1 MATLR
6 TWSITLVTA
15 VVTAA
20 VLLVAGFLLVG
31 GGGDQREP
39 LGTGALTPPPVAAP
53 HAARSSSQR
62 PAGIGPEGVPLAAGA
77 PLGPARS
84 PAPGK
89 SSGGVPC
96 GSREQLAY
104 HVHAHV
110 AIFVNGKPRSVP
122 LGIGIGAP
130 VRITKTAN
138 GPFASGGSCFSFL
151 HTHAAD
157 GIIHIEAPGKVE
169 FRLGQFFDVWQQR
182 LDRRHVGRARGR
194 VVAYVDGR
202 RYRGDP
208 RRIPL
213 RRHAQI
219 QLEVGQPLVAP
230 ARISFPQGL

>member
-1 MATLR
+1 MATLG
-6 TWSITLVTA
+6 TWSTTLVTA

-20 VLLVAGFLLVG
+20 VLLVAGFVLIG
-31 GGGDQREP
+31 AGGDHAPVDSE
-39 LGTGALTPPPVAAP
+39 ALTPAPVASP

-62 PAGIGPEGVPLAAGA
+62 PADIGPEGVPLSAGA

-84 PAPGK
+84 PAPGQ
-89 SSGGVPC
+89 SRGGVPC

-104 HVHAHV
+104 HVHAHLT
-110 AIFVNGKPRSVP
+110 IFVSGKPRSVP

-157 GIIHIEAPGKVE
+157 GIIHIEAPRKVE

-182 LDRRHVGRARGR
+182 LDRHHVGRAWGR

-208 RRIPL
+208 RRVPL
-213 RRHAQI
+213 RRHARI

-230 ARISFPQGL
+230 ARISFPPGL